1 MGITYTEFKERVKSR
16 EIAEFEE
23 CRIFMDDLSSL
34 YDEEK
39 DFVFFY
45 PRNLFNDMETDFT
58 FFLQDGYVTIQKK
71 GENYQYKH
79 YKCKLLSK
87 ELTKGRYENND
98 HTLKL
103 KFDNGIELFFSSET
117 DSNEAWTR
125 YYSRSIIDLYK
136 LI

>member
-1 MGITYTEFKERVKSR
+1 MGMTYAEFKETVKKR
-16 EIAEFEE
+16 EVDRFEE
-23 CRIFMDDLSSL
+23 YGRIIEDLSVL

-45 PRNLFNDMETDFT
+45 PRNLWNKVETDFT
-58 FFLQDGYVTIQKK
+58 FFLQDGYVTIQKV

-87 ELTKGRYENND
+87 ELTKARYEYKD

-117 DSNEAWTR
+117 DSNEAWTIH
-125 YYSRSIIDLYK
+125 YSRSIIDLYK
-136 LI
+136 VI